1 MEVDVGNAVARMAVL
16 EDAEHEALP
25 WFHMERAIEEG
36 AALDGLA
43 VDGDRQGIMPRG
55 GLKERA
61 DREWGASDASK
72 VTAVPWGQ
80 GALSSG
86 TTWAASRP
94 RK

>member
-1 MEVDVGNAVARMAVL
+1 MEVDVGDAVARMAVL

-25 WFHMERAIEEG
+25 WFHMERAVEEG

-43 VDGDRQGIMPRG
+43 VDGDRQGVMPRG
-55 GLKERA
+55 GLEKGA
-61 DREWGASDASK
+61 DRVGRLGRLEGDRGSMG
-72 VTAVPWGQ
+72 P

>member
-1 MEVDVGNAVARMAVL
+1 MVR
-16 EDAEHEALP
+16 
-25 WFHMERAIEEG
+25 HMERAVEEG
-36 AALDGLA
+36 AAFDGLA
-43 VDGDRQGIMPRG
+43 VDGDRQGIMARS
-55 GLKERA
+55 GLEKARTA
-61 DREWGASDASK
+61 WGASDASK